1 MPWHRNEH
9 RSGTAR
15 LTRPEGELVWG
26 HATTQERLLGLC
38 DVGNRLK
45 TMRPDLSMMLTWEED
60 MRPSSIPEGCD
71 IALGPLTVEQPTEI
85 RSFLDNWQPDVC
97 VWAGGHLRRL
107 LMRQLRERQL
117 PSLLVDID
125 VEELPSRAS
134 RWLPD
139 QRHRLLNGF
148 AEILV
153 PGTEVSE
160 RLKRAGVPADRIL
173 PSGRLFQSTSPPG
186 CNDDELAQMQT
197 RLNSRPVW
205 LGAHLSLTELQPV
218 VKSHR
223 ATLRLL
229 HRLLLVITVD
239 TFEDLDAARSLLKKE
254 GLAFAD
260 WDIGEEPEDH
270 TQVVIGLSEDLGL
283 WYRLCPLCFLGNSL
297 IRGAQG
303 TNPLDAAALGSAILH
318 GPGVVSHAQAYH
330 RLAALDAAQRINGE
344 EELSDAVYRLS
355 SPDRAAEMALAGWQ
369 VVTEGAVMTD
379 NLLDKIQDL
388 LDQSE
393 INDATT

>member
-1 MPWHRNEH
+1 MFGPGGGHIADA
-9 RSGTAR
+9 AR
-15 LTRPEGELVWG
+15 LTRPEGELVWA

-45 TMRPDLSMMLTWEED
+45 MMRPDLSMMLTWEED
-60 MRPSSIPEGCD
+60 MRPSVLPDGCD
-71 IALGPLTVEQPTEI
+71 IALGPLTVEQPNDI
-85 RSFLDNWQPDVC
+85 RSFLENWSPDLC
-97 VWAGGHLRRL
+97 VWAGGRLRRL
-107 LMRQLRERQL
+107 LMRQIRERNM
-117 PSLLVDID
+117 PALLCDID
-125 VEELPSRAS
+125 AEELPGRAS

-160 RLKRAGVPADRIL
+160 RLKRAGVPPERIR
-173 PSGRLFQSTSPPG
+173 PSGRLFQSSTPPS
-186 CNDDELAQMQT
+186 CNDDELAQMQKQFG
-197 RLNSRPVW
+197 SRPIW
-205 LGAHLSLTELQPV
+205 LAAHVSLSELQAV
-218 VKSHR
+218 VKAHR
-223 ATLRLL
+223 TALRSL
-229 HRLLLVITVD
+229 HRLLLVLTVE

-260 WDIGEEPEDH
+260 WDMGEDPEDH
-270 TQVVIGLSEDLGL
+270 TQVAIGLTENLGL

-318 GPGVVSHAQAYH
+318 GPGVVAHAQAYQ
-330 RLAALDAAQRINGE
+330 RLAALGAAERIHGE
-344 EELSDAVYRLS
+344 EELSEAVYRLS

-379 NLLDKIQDL
+379 NLLDRIQDL

-393 INDATT
+393 INHAPA